1 MASMTKPLS
10 LCCRQRRSIEGIS
23 WRQGGHHVAQKLMS
37 TGWPRCCDR
46 RKLLPPSSGAVK
58 SSAAF
63 VREGRI
69 RSNSLIASST
79 LSWRPAR
86 GLEGAAGGG
95 GAGGAAGEGAA
106 GGAGRGGGGRNA
118 PKAPPAPRGPAATRA
133 AGPPG
138 GAPPVAAGTLQH
150 ARRKP

>member
-1 MASMTKPLS
+1 
-10 LCCRQRRSIEGIS
+10 
-23 WRQGGHHVAQKLMS
+23 MS

-95 GAGGAAGEGAA
+95 RAGGG
-106 GGAGRGGGGRNA
+106 GGAGAAAGAARGVVGTH
-118 PKAPPAPRGPAATRA
+118 PTHEPPPPPAATAPTNAGA
-133 AGPPG
+133 AH
-138 GAPPVAAGTLQH
+138 VRSTH
-150 ARRKP
+150 T